1 MAGEPFQG
9 YVMAKTSRFLRKRR
23 SELNQSRYA
32 ARPAAR
38 YLRLFRAR
46 LGYFWEDFRAWLT
59 HPHIIAL
66 LMLVGGMIGLTLD
79 YAYERFF
86 QDAWT
91 LSLEN
96 NIFIVMGPEFVSIAI
111 GVLIIDWANTALQ
124 QGRQKETLINR
135 LRSQAASP
143 AQDTLDELRASG
155 WLYDGTLES
164 ENLSQV
170 NLQGADL
177 RTTVIDELETG
188 DIVRTSVPP
197 SFGNANL
204 RYACLQDAI
213 LVGADLSAVDLQS
226 ANLNGAQL
234 KDAHLRTS
242 NLRHAD
248 CARADLRGVSL
259 EACDMEGANLKDAII
274 GEPLPRC
281 DSRTKLPDGTYWS
294 SDGDLYRFVDR
305 SRRDFWEPPLRHQT
319 EPQGCDE
326 QERVF
331 S

>member
-1 MAGEPFQG
+1 
-9 YVMAKTSRFLRKRR
+9 V
-23 SELNQSRYA
+23 
-32 ARPAAR
+32 
-38 YLRLFRAR
+38 
-46 LGYFWEDFRAWLT
+46 
-59 HPHIIAL
+59 
-66 LMLVGGMIGLTLD
+66 
-79 YAYERFF
+79 
-86 QDAWT
+86 
-91 LSLEN
+91 
-96 NIFIVMGPEFVSIAI
+96 
-111 GVLIIDWANTALQ
+111 Q
-124 QGRQKETLINR
+124 QARQKKTLINR

-143 AQDTLDELRASG
+143 ALDALDQLRASG

-164 ENLSQV
+164 ENLSLV

-188 DIVRTSVPP
+188 ELVRKSVPP

-204 RYACLQDAI
+204 RYACLKDAI

-234 KDAHLRTS
+234 KDAHLRMS

-274 GEPLPRC
+274 SEPLARC
-281 DSRTKLPDGTYWS
+281 DSRTVPPDGTYWS

-305 SRRDFWEPPLRHQT
+305 SRQDFWEPPLKHPI
-319 EPQGCDE
+319 EPQHGDE
-326 QERVF
+326 QGR
-331 S
+331 SLS